1 MKRGTLMRTKIYA
14 LGLACILLICCDSK
28 VLSPSVPNPNVKP
41 NPNLDPPTIV
51 YFTANPS
58 TIKLGEKST
67 LSWEVH
73 DCTSVEI
80 DNGIGLVSS
89 KGSIKISPLATTTY
103 TLEAKNYDLDA
114 TKSDATAYMAGATK
128 TCTVNVEN

>member
-1 MKRGTLMRTKIYA
+1 MKKGTLMRTKIYA
-14 LGLACILLICCDSK
+14 LGLACILLIACNTE
-28 VLSPSVPNPNVKP
+28 SVTPGGPWVEPNPNV
-41 NPNLDPPTIV
+41 DPPTIV

-58 TIKLGEKST
+58 TIKLGEKSI

-89 KGSIKISPLATTTY
+89 TGSIEVSPLATTTY
-103 TLEAKNYDLDA
+103 TLEAKNYSLDSNKTDGIA
-114 TKSDATAYMAGATK
+114 NMAGATK
-128 TCTVNVEN
+128 ECTVTIEK

>member
-1 MKRGTLMRTKIYA
+1 MPTS
-14 LGLACILLICCDSK
+14 D
-28 VLSPSVPNPNVKP
+28 PN
-41 NPNLDPPTIV
+41 IV

-80 DNGIGLVSS
+80 DEGIGKV
-89 KGSIKISPLATTTY
+89 SPLRTTTY
-103 TLEAKNYDLDA
+103 TLLAKNIYYDEQTGVLVGG
-114 TKSDATAYMAGATK
+114 SATK
-128 TCTVNVEN
+128 TSTITVEN

>member
-1 MKRGTLMRTKIYA
+1 MRTKIYA
-14 LGLACILLICCDSK
+14 LGFACILLICCDTEF
-28 VLSPSVPNPNVKP
+28 VSPGGPWVKP

-73 DCTSVEI
+73 DCTSAEI
-80 DNGIGLVSS
+80 DEGIGSVSGGKSSIEVSPS
-89 KGSIKISPLATTTY
+89 KTTTY
-103 TLEAKNYDLDA
+103 TLTAANQMYD
-114 TKSDATAYMAGATK
+114 YEIGASVGSWVSEE
-128 TCTVNVEN
+128 CTVVVEK

>member
-1 MKRGTLMRTKIYA
+1 MRTKIYA
-14 LGLACILLICCDSK
+14 LGLACILLIACNTDP
-28 VLSPSVPNPNVKP
+28 VSPGGPWNKP

-80 DNGIGLVSS
+80 DNGIGLVSGT
-89 KGSIKISPLATTTY
+89 GSIEVSPLATTTY
-103 TLEAKNYDLDA
+103 TLEAKNSELDA
-114 TKSDATAYMAGATK
+114 TKTDAIAYAAGATK
-128 TCTVNVEN
+128 ECTVTVEK

>member
-1 MKRGTLMRTKIYA
+1 MKKGTLARTRIYV
-14 LGLACILLICCDSK
+14 LGLVCILLIACNTES
-28 VLSPSVPNPNVKP
+28 VSPGGPWNKP
-41 NPNLDPPTIV
+41 NPNLDPPNIV

-58 TIKLGEKST
+58 TIKLGAKST

-89 KGSIKISPLATTTY
+89 TGSIEVSPLTTTTY
-103 TLEAKNYDLDA
+103 TLEAWNSELDA
-114 TKSDATAYMAGATK
+114 TKSEGVAYAAGATK

>member
-1 MKRGTLMRTKIYA
+1 MKKGTLMRTKIYA
-14 LGLACILLICCDSK
+14 LGFACILLICCGEK
-28 VLSPSVPNPNVKP
+28 FVPPTGPDIKP
-41 NPNLDPPTIV
+41 NPNLDPPNIV

-80 DNGIGLVSS
+80 DEGIGLVSGT
-89 KGSIKISPLATTTY
+89 GSIEVSPLVTTTY
-103 TLEAKNYDLDA
+103 TLEAKNQIF
-114 TKSDATAYMAGATK
+114 
-128 TCTVNVEN
+128 E